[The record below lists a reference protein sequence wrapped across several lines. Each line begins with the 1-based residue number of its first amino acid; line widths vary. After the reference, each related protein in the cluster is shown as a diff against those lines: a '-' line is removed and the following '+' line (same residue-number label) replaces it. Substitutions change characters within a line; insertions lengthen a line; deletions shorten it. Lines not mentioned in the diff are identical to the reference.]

1 MGAST
6 AGTGMKPLRKRD
18 FPVEQ
23 ARRFL
28 EPGPIVL
35 VSTAWQGQCNL
46 MTMGWHMVMGF
57 SPSLVATYLWNENHS
72 FSLAR
77 SSGECVIN
85 IPGVELLDTV
95 VDIGNCSGRDVDK
108 FERFGLDAVPA
119 REVGA
124 PLVGQSHSSFECRLH
139 DDSQVES
146 SNLFIWEIVRAHVAP
161 RPTLPRTVHYRGDG
175 QFMVSGAEVS
185 RRRRFKP
192 DML

>member
-35 VSTAWQGQCNL
+35 VSTAWRGQRNL

-72 FSLAR
+72 FGLAR
-77 SSGECVIN
+77 GSGECVIN
-85 IPGVELLDTV
+85 VPGVELLDTV

-119 REVGA
+119 RDVGA
-124 PLVGQSHSSFECRLH
+124 PLVGQCHSSFECRLH

-161 RPTLPRTVHYRGDG
+161 RPKLPRTVHYRGDG
-175 QFMVSGAEVS
+175 RFMVAGGEVS